1 MNAEHGI
8 FHIHSTKWGSLS
20 LKKRNPLLSS
30 LWCSIHSACS
40 QHNPQQVD
48 IWLSSK
54 GYKNT
59 FLLFPCLLLLF
70 FFLRLRYVLAMS
82 SALTIPKEMPQINFS
97 TSVQRHINSN
107 YAPCSQGRDL
117 LLEVFSMPPQ
127 KQPSDRIPFS
137 ILILNR
143 LHTHHVTCEAYT
155 SLIKACSNLNK

>member
-1 MNAEHGI
+1 MLSMGSFI
-8 FHIHSTKWGSLS
+8 FTQPNGVLSPWRKGTHCFHLCDAPSTVPVLS
-20 LKKRNPLLSS
+20 IILNKLISGWVAR
-30 LWCSIHSACS
+30 
-40 QHNPQQVD
+40 D
-48 IWLSSK
+48 IK
-54 GYKNT
+54 I
-59 FLLFPCLLLLF
+59 LFCCLLVYYY

-97 TSVQRHINSN
+97 TSVQRHINRN